1 MRVYSSRSKMLVEKE
16 FGIPITNVLRDY
28 IHATDSPTEA
38 FAEVTPK
45 EDLQNRKLT
54 SLIKESK

>member
-1 MRVYSSRSKMLVEKE
+1 MLVEKE

-45 EDLQNRKLT
+45 EDLQNRN
-54 SLIKESK
+54 